1 VVRLYTT
8 CCRRKWIPS
17 LHVTAPLP
25 IKIQM
30 LMGSATIALSRPL
43 GCYLAEGQFDSPVHK
58 VVRNDIPMSYLLDL
72 KHFDILRSRPPS
84 NPPDPF
90 IVDSVP
96 KPCSRLLA
104 SPYYCSPRSRLIS
117 ILNPQS
123 RYSHS
128 KKALAKFMHT
138 LPSHPAFPLRWTVAG
153 MLLVSI
159 SCTFKSTPSRD
170 L

>member
-1 VVRLYTT
+1 
-8 CCRRKWIPS
+8 
-17 LHVTAPLP
+17 
-25 IKIQM
+25 
-30 LMGSATIALSRPL
+30 MGSAMTTLSRLPR
-43 GCYLAEGQFDSPVHK
+43 CCLAEGQFDSPVHK

-72 KHFDILRSRPPS
+72 EYFDILRSWPPS

-96 KPCSRLLA
+96 KPCSRLLD
-104 SPYYCSPRSRLIS
+104 SPYYCTPKSRPIS
-117 ILNPQS
+117 NLNLQS

-128 KKALAKFMHT
+128 KKALAKFMQT